1 MSFGPK
7 PWQQTVWDWRAAGN
21 FIGGG
26 AGSGLIFFAALSH
39 VLGGNATL
47 QFTFG
52 SALVAFGLLCVWLEI
67 GRPMRALNVF
77 LHPKRSWM
85 SREAFVATLLLPS
98 GIAAAAGIPGVWLVA
113 ALLALAYMYCQARM
127 LKASKGIPA
136 WREPRLVPLIAVTA
150 LSEGG
155 GLFLLLAPLSGRSS
169 AALMIV
175 TGILLIVR
183 WVLWHVYRRQITRR
197 IALPAQSALNAAG
210 WWLQW
215 LGTLAPLLLLTLSLA
230 LAALASAAIDDPAA
244 LAVAALGG
252 VGALLTGAWFKF
264 TLITRAA
271 FNQGFAI
278 SQLPVRGVRP

>member
-26 AGSGLIFFAALSH
+26 AGSGLIVFAALSH
-39 VLGGNATL
+39 ILGGNAIL
-47 QFTFG
+47 QFTCG

-67 GRPMRALNVF
+67 GRPMRALHVF
-77 LHPKRSWM
+77 FHPQRSWM

-98 GIAAAAGIPGVWLVA
+98 GIAAAAGIRGVWAVA
-113 ALLALAYMYCQARM
+113 ALLALAYMYCQARI

-136 WREPRLVPLIAVTA
+136 WREPRLVPLIVVTA
-150 LSEGG
+150 LSEGA
-155 GLFLLLAPLSGRSS
+155 GLFLLSSPLSGSAS
-169 AALMIV
+169 AALLIV
-175 TGILLIVR
+175 TGVLLIVR
-183 WVLWHVYRRQITRR
+183 WVLWRVYRRQISRR
-197 IALPAQSALNAAG
+197 IALPALNALDAAAR
-210 WWLQW
+210 WLQW
-215 LGTLAPLLLLTLSLA
+215 LGTLAPLLLLALSLT
-230 LAALASAAIDDPAA
+230 LLASAAMPPPVA

-264 TLITRAA
+264 SLITRAA